1 MVKYGKGGREGI
13 PPASALAFLLF
24 RIFFISF
31 FCHAQD
37 GGNGGYPLIS
47 QLNPRDENFKKLIA
61 DVQRNRPRAFNR
73 EKSRNDSNRES
84 ADDIAQA
91 LTIYRYVPN
100 EDDSINSLA
109 ARCSI
114 PASSLASINRIS
126 NPSMLESGK
135 PLLIPTTPGLF
146 VPREP
151 QSDIEILLASRRFAP
166 EDKAEIEINGV
177 HFYFFPGKEYDST
190 ERAFFLN
197 SGSFRFPLRSY
208 RLTSPFG
215 MRTNPVTGNV
225 RLHQGIDLAAPAGTE
240 VHAAGDGLVTEI
252 GNDAIYGNYII
263 IRHNNNWASL
273 YGHLQRVGTVL
284 RSNVKSGTIIGWVG
298 STGQSTGPHLHFE
311 LRQNGR
317 AQDPNKLLFS
327 PGGR

>member
-1 MVKYGKGGREGI
+1 MVKYGKGRRGN
-13 PPASALAFLLF
+13 PAFALAFLLF
-24 RIFFISF
+24 RVVFISY
-31 FCHAQD
+31 AQD
-37 GGNGGYPLIS
+37 SGSGGYLQIS
-47 QLNPRDENFKKLIA
+47 QLNPRDENFRKLIS
-61 DVQRNRPRAFNR
+61 DVQRNRMRVFNR
-73 EKSRNDSNRES
+73 EKSRNAANRES
-84 ADDIAQA
+84 ADDIAGA
-91 LTIYRYVPN
+91 LTIYRYVLN
-100 EDDSINSLA
+100 EEDTIISLA

-114 PASSLASINRIS
+114 PYSSLASVNRLS
-126 NPSMLESGK
+126 NSSMFESGK
-135 PLLIPTTPGLF
+135 PLLIPTTPGIF

-151 QSDIEILLASRRFAP
+151 NSDIEFLLASRRFAP
-166 EDKAEIEINGV
+166 DDTAEVEINGV
-177 HFYFFPGKEYDST
+177 RFYFFPGKEYDST

-208 RLTSPFG
+208 RLTSSFG
-215 MRTNPVTGNV
+215 IRTNPVTGNV

-240 VHAAGDGLVTEI
+240 VHAAGDGIVTEI

-263 IRHNNNWASL
+263 IKHNNNWASL
-273 YGHLQRVGTVL
+273 YGHLQRVGAVL

>member
-1 MVKYGKGGREGI
+1 MAKSGKGGRGN
-13 PPASALAFLLF
+13 PAFALAFILF
-24 RIFFISF
+24 HVVFYSY
-31 FCHAQD
+31 AQD
-37 GGNGGYPLIS
+37 GESGGYPLIS
-47 QLNPRDENFKKLIA
+47 QMNPRDENFRNLIA
-61 DVQRNRPRAFNR
+61 DVQRNRPRVFNR
-73 EKSRNDSNRES
+73 EKSRNDAKRES

-91 LTIYRYVPN
+91 LTIYRYVPK
-100 EDDSINSLA
+100 EDDTIISLA

-114 PASSLASINRIS
+114 PYSSLASVNRLGGA
-126 NPSMLESGK
+126 SMLEAGK
-135 PLLIPTTPGLF
+135 PLLIPSAPGIF
-146 VPREP
+146 VPRDP
-151 QSDIEILLASRRFAP
+151 NSDIEFLMASRRFAP
-166 EDKAEIEINGV
+166 DDTAEIEINGIL
-177 HFYFFPGKEYDST
+177 FNFFPGKEYDST

-197 SGSFRFPLRSY
+197 TGSFRFPLRSY

-215 MRTNPVTGNV
+215 MRTNPVTGNL

-240 VHAAGDGLVTEI
+240 VHAAGDGVVTEI
-252 GNDAIYGNYII
+252 GNDSIYGNYVI

-273 YGHLQRVGTVL
+273 YGHLQRVGTTL

>member
-1 MVKYGKGGREGI
+1 MVKYGKGWRGS
-13 PPASALAFLLF
+13 PAFALAFLLF
-24 RIFFISF
+24 HVVFASY
-31 FCHAQD
+31 AQD
-37 GGNGGYPLIS
+37 GGSGAYPEIS

-61 DVQRNRPRAFNR
+61 DVQKNRPRAFNR
-73 EKSRNDSNRES
+73 ERSRNDPNRES

-100 EDDSINSLA
+100 ENDTINSLA

-114 PASSLASINRIS
+114 PASSLASVNRLS
-126 NPSMLESGK
+126 NASMLEAGK

-151 QSDIEILLASRRFAP
+151 KSDIEFLLASRRFAP
-166 EDKAEIEINGV
+166 DDKAEIEINGV
-177 HFYFFPGKEYDST
+177 RFNFFPGKEYDST

-197 SGSFRFPLRSY
+197 TGFRFPLRSY
-208 RLTSPFG
+208 RLTSSFG
-215 MRTNPVTGNV
+215 MRTNPVTGNL

-240 VHAAGDGLVTEI
+240 VYAAGDGIVTEI

-263 IRHNNNWASL
+263 IKHDNNWASL
-273 YGHLQRVGTVL
+273 YGHLQRVGTTL
-284 RSNVKSGTIIGWVG
+284 RMKVRSGTIIGWVG

>member
-1 MVKYGKGGREGI
+1 MGKPGKGGRGV
-13 PPASALAFLLF
+13 PAFALAFLLF
-24 RIFFISF
+24 RVIIASY
-31 FCHAQD
+31 AQD
-37 GGNGGYPLIS
+37 GGSGGYPLIS
-47 QLNPRDENFKKLIA
+47 QLNPRDENFKRLIA
-61 DVQRNRPRAFNR
+61 DVQKNRSRVFNR
-73 EKSRNDSNRES
+73 EKSRNDPKRES
-84 ADDIAQA
+84 AGDIAGA
-91 LTIYRYVPN
+91 LTIYRYVPA
-100 EDDSINSLA
+100 EDDTIISLA

-114 PASSLASINRIS
+114 PYSSLASVNRLGNAS
-126 NPSMLESGK
+126 LFESGK
-135 PLLIPTTPGLF
+135 PLLIPTTPGIF

-151 QSDIEILLASRRFAP
+151 DSDIEFLLASRRFAP
-166 EDKAEIEINGV
+166 DDAAEIEINGAL
-177 HFYFFPGKEYDST
+177 FNFFPGKEYDST

-197 SGSFRFPLRSY
+197 RGFRFPLRSY

-215 MRTNPVTGNV
+215 IRTNPVTGNV

-240 VHAAGDGLVTEI
+240 VHAAADGVVTEI
-252 GNDAIYGNYII
+252 GNDAIYGNYVII
-263 IRHNNNWASL
+263 KHNNNWASL
-273 YGHLQRVGTVL
+273 YGHLQKIGTAL

>member
-1 MVKYGKGGREGI
+1 MVKSGKG
-13 PPASALAFLLF
+13 ALAFVLF
-24 RIFFISF
+24 RVFFVSF

-37 GGNGGYPLIS
+37 DASDVYPQIS

-61 DVQRNRPRAFNR
+61 DVQSNRRRVFNR
-73 EKSRNDSNRES
+73 EKSRNNANRES
-84 ADDIAQA
+84 AGAIAQA

-100 EDDSINSLA
+100 EEDTVNSLA

-114 PASSLASINRIS
+114 PASSLASVNRLS
-126 NPSMLESGK
+126 NASMLEAGK
-135 PLLIPTTPGLF
+135 PLFIPSAPGLF
-146 VPREP
+146 VPKEP
-151 QSDIEILLASRRFAP
+151 QSDIEILSASRRFAP

-177 HFYFFPGKEYDST
+177 GFNFFPGKEYDST
-190 ERAFFLN
+190 ERAFFFLN
-197 SGSFRFPLRSY
+197 SNSGFRFPLRSY
-208 RLTSPFG
+208 RLTSSFG

-225 RLHQGIDLAAPAGTE
+225 RLHHGIDLAAPAGTE
-240 VHAAGDGLVTEI
+240 VYAAGDGVVTEV
-252 GNDAIYGNYII
+252 GNDAVYGNYVII
-263 IRHNNNWASL
+263 KHNNNWASL
-273 YGHLQRVGTVL
+273 YGHLQRVGTSL

-317 AQDPNKLLFS
+317 AQDPSKLLFS

>member
-1 MVKYGKGGREGI
+1 MVKSGKGGRGS
-13 PPASALAFLLF
+13 PALALAFLLF
-24 RIFFISF
+24 RVFFVSF

-37 GGNGGYPLIS
+37 GESGGYPLIS
-47 QLNPRDENFKKLIA
+47 QLNPRDENFRNLIA
-61 DVQRNRPRAFNR
+61 DVQKNRPRAFNR
-73 EKSRNDSNRES
+73 EKSRNDSKRES
-84 ADDIAQA
+84 ADDIAGA
-91 LTIYRYVPN
+91 LTIYRYVPK
-100 EDDSINSLA
+100 EDDTINSLA

-114 PASSLASINRIS
+114 PASSLASVNRIS
-126 NPSMLESGK
+126 NSSMLESGK

-146 VPREP
+146 VPKEP
-151 QSDIEILLASRRFAP
+151 QSDIEILMASRRFAP
-166 EDKAEIEINGV
+166 DDTAEIEINGV
-177 HFYFFPGKEYDST
+177 HFNFFPGKEYDST

-197 SGSFRFPLRSY
+197 TGFRFPLRSY

-240 VHAAGDGLVTEI
+240 VHAAGDGVVTEV
-252 GNDAIYGNYII
+252 GNDSIYGNYVI

-273 YGHLQRVGTVL
+273 YGHLQRVGTAL

>member
-1 MVKYGKGGREGI
+1 MVKFGKGWRGS
-13 PPASALAFLLF
+13 PAFALAFLLF
-24 RIFFISF
+24 RIIFVSF
-31 FCHAQD
+31 LCHAQD
-37 GGNGGYPLIS
+37 GGNGGYLQIS

-61 DVQRNRPRAFNR
+61 DVQTNRRRVFNR
-73 EKSRNDSNRES
+73 EKSRNDPNRES

-91 LTIYRYVPN
+91 LTIYRYVPK
-100 EDDSINSLA
+100 EDDSIISLA

-114 PASSLASINRIS
+114 PYSSLASVNRIGS
-126 NPSMLESGK
+126 ASLFESGR
-135 PLLIPTTPGLF
+135 PLLIPTTPGIF

-151 QSDIEILLASRRFAP
+151 NSDIEFLLASRRFSP
-166 EDKAEIEINGV
+166 DDTAEIEINGV

-197 SGSFRFPLRSY
+197 TGFRFPLRSY

-215 MRTNPVTGNV
+215 MRTNPVTGNL
-225 RLHQGIDLAAPAGTE
+225 RIHQGIDLAAPAGTE
-240 VHAAGDGLVTEI
+240 VYAAGDGVVTET
-252 GNDAIYGNYII
+252 GNDSIYGNYVII
-263 IRHNNNWASL
+263 KHNNNWASL
-273 YGHLQRVGTVL
+273 YGHLQRVGTTL